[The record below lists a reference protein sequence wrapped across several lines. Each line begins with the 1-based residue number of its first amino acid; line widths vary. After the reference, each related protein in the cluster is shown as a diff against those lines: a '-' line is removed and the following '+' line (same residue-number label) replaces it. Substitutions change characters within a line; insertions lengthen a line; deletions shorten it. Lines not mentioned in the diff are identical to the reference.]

1 MSSACVRALL
11 AGAVLVSGAAGAS
24 AQEPSPAP
32 SPSPSPAGEGPK
44 LKLQAFVDTY
54 FAYNTNRPFDH
65 ANFFPGVGTSA
76 KRHDEISINQ
86 AEVDVVLPPEP
97 VGFKLALNFG
107 TSTEVVHAAE
117 VRGIAVSPD
126 VWRNL
131 IQASVQWQTKVGRGL
146 LLEAGVYPSHIGL
159 ESFQTRDNWNYTR
172 SWLGE
177 LSPYYQ
183 AGLKAALPLSEH
195 WSAQLHLLN
204 GWQTIADNNDGKSL
218 GTQLAWSADRAS
230 FTLNGFL
237 GPELPGDDEDL
248 RTMVDVLASFKL
260 TPSFTLTAAFD
271 AAQEERPAGDSVG
284 WHGLGLYARYAPPAS
299 RTAFAVRGEYYD
311 DGDGAISGVAQTL
324 KEITATLEH
333 RPVPRLILK
342 LEGRYD
348 RSSADVF
355 TTDTPPVSAES
366 AGVGEPLRKRTQFL
380 LLLGAVATF

>member
-1 MSSACVRALL
+1 MVLCACVRALL
-11 AGAVLVSGAAGAS
+11 AGALLLPSAAGGV
-24 AQEPSPAP
+24 QEPSPAP
-32 SPSPSPAGEGPK
+32 SPTPSPAGEGPK
-44 LKLQAFVDTY
+44 LELHAFVDTV

-76 KRHDEISINQ
+76 KRHDEFSINQ

-126 VWRNL
+126 VWRNV

-159 ESFQTRDNWNYTR
+159 EAFQTKDNWNYTR

-218 GTQLAWSADRAS
+218 GAQLAWAGDRAS
-230 FTLNGFL
+230 FTLNGFA
-237 GPELPGDDEDL
+237 GPELPGDDDDL
-248 RTMVDVLASFKL
+248 RMMVDVLASFKL
-260 TPSFTLTAAFD
+260 TPGFTVTAAFD
-271 AAQEERPAGDSVG
+271 AAHEERPAGGSVG
-284 WHGLGLYARYAPPAS
+284 WHGLGLYARYAPPSS

-324 KEITATLEH
+324 KEVTATLEH

-355 TTDTPPVSAES
+355 TTDAPPVSTES
-366 AGVGEPLRKRTQFL
+366 AGVGEPPRKRTQFL